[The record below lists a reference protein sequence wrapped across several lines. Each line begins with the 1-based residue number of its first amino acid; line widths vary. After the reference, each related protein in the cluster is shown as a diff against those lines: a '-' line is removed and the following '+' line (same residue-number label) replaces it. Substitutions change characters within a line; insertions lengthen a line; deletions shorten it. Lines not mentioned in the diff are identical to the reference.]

1 MNGDNTNI
9 SGHQNNNI
17 EPTDQINWLSAM
29 MSVDKDVNGRELK
42 VIMDYGFKLGL
53 DEAKIKRIVSTSLKG
68 QDILLRYL
76 KLSKLSRND
85 DLMRALIRVIFADGK
100 IAKEEIELLK
110 LVAKKMN
117 FAEDELK
124 LMLEE
129 EKRNFMSSQHQ

>member
-9 SGHQNNNI
+9 SGHQNNI

-100 IAKEEIELLK
+100 IAKEEVDLLK
-110 LVAKKMN
+110 LVAQKMN